1 MDRYS
6 DHYKEIILNDFFVK
20 KKFGHKHRV
29 SKLDK
34 IVLNLGVKDITQ
46 DKRKILSSI
55 LGAEVITGQRALI
68 TKSRKPLLALK
79 VRKGMAVGCK
89 VVLRRSLMYTFLDKF
104 TSITLP
110 RIKNFQG
117 FYQSLITVDGNLSL
131 KLEEPLSFFEL
142 EYEYDTFLELPPID
156 ITFVTTSVG
165 KKESLQLLSSLQVP
179 FRR

>member
-34 IVLNLGVKDITQ
+34 VVLNLGVKDITQ

-68 TKSRKPLLALK
+68 TKSRNEN
-79 VRKGMAVGCK
+79 
-89 VVLRRSLMYTFLDKF
+89 DKQRTYNCIKYSMNL
-104 TSITLP
+104 TSYAIS
-110 RIKNFQG
+110 KC
-117 FYQSLITVDGNLSL
+117 
-131 KLEEPLSFFEL
+131 
-142 EYEYDTFLELPPID
+142 
-156 ITFVTTSVG
+156 
-165 KKESLQLLSSLQVP
+165 
-179 FRR
+179 